1 MVAASATAILN
12 DIDLSTFVRSPQP
25 GPPDLLQNPAKC
37 RLAAGFA
44 HAFLTARVNQGVSA
58 SLRHAPGMAIK
69 RKCWKQSKCPENHTR
84 RENVSPGWLAA
95 DDYVSVRVPSP

>member
-25 GPPDLLQNPAKC
+25 GPPNLVQNPAK
-37 RLAAGFA
+37 RRFAAGFA

-58 SLRHAPGMAIK
+58 SLRRAPGTAIK
-69 RKCWKQSKCPENHTR
+69 RKCWKQSKCPENNTR
-84 RENVSPGWLAA
+84 RKTYRQGGLLLTIT
-95 DDYVSVRVPSP
+95 